1 MGQVK
6 NMLIEYI
13 ECMIAAGSHHTF
25 EELQDL
31 VMTDGSVE
39 KAAFIRW
46 YDTHGA
52 ADMVTLTDGQS
63 CEILVN
69 GHAAIVKI
77 TSFVS
82 NGVVYE
88 FNGSSFVLCSPRGKE
103 MWHWWHIG
111 DEDGLF
117 DGVNYK
123 IGVCLVNWE
132 VNSEQRPQ
140 CVGVIANGCDSVTIL

>member
-1 MGQVK
+1 
-6 NMLIEYI
+6 
-13 ECMIAAGSHHTF
+13 
-25 EELQDL
+25 
-31 VMTDGSVE
+31 
-39 KAAFIRW
+39 
-46 YDTHGA
+46 
-52 ADMVTLTDGQS
+52 MVTLTDGQS

-77 TSFVS
+77 T
-82 NGVVYE
+82 
-88 FNGSSFVLCSPRGKE
+88 SFVLCSPRGKE

-117 DGVNYK
+117 DGVSYK

-140 CVGVIANGCDSVTIL
+140 CVGVIADGCDSVTIL